1 MTIVLRAH
9 RTSMAVVRSAARAPM
24 PPRARAARRV
34 ALWIL
39 VAMACAI
46 PGRAAAVPDGLLAN
60 PATIQSVGLEDFSA
74 YPIGAFPSA
83 WQVRGNRDEAV
94 AVYRVAT
101 EGTTRR
107 FLSAHAAGH
116 SVMIGLD
123 HAFDPARFPYVRWD
137 WRVRR
142 HPAGGDERNGA
153 TNDSAAGVYV
163 IFPGRLP
170 FVPRV
175 LKYVWS
181 AQAPI
186 GTRGASPGYDS
197 TKIIVVD
204 SGAIGGDAG
213 WRTVAVNVRDD
224 YAALFGT
231 PAPVARGIGV
241 LTDANDTA
249 SAAAADYAA
258 FQLLA
263 AAPLTVDTRAPESTA
278 TAPLVH

>member
-1 MTIVLRAH
+1 M
-9 RTSMAVVRSAARAPM
+9 
-24 PPRARAARRV
+24 
-34 ALWIL
+34 L

-46 PGRAAAVPDGLLAN
+46 PGRAAAVTDGFLAN
-60 PATIQSVGLEDFSA
+60 PTTIQAVGLEDFSA
-74 YPIGAFPSA
+74 YPIGSFPSA
-83 WQVRGNRDEAV
+83 WKVRGNHDDAA
-94 AVYRVAT
+94 AVYRVAM
-101 EGTTRR
+101 EGATRR
-107 FLSAHAAGH
+107 FLSAHAAGQ

-123 HAFDPARFPYVRWD
+123 HTFDPARFPYLRWD

-142 HPAGGDERNGA
+142 LPAGGDERNGA

-170 FVPRV
+170 FLPHV

-213 WRTVAVNVRDD
+213 WRTVTVNVRDD
-224 YAALFGT
+224 YATLFGT

-249 SAAAADYAA
+249 SAASADYAA

-263 AAPLTVDTRAPESTA
+263 AAPLAVETRAPGSTA
-278 TAPLVH
+278 AAPLVH